1 MADGELEEFLEG
13 MAARAAGRR
22 FSPKPA
28 VTKEADRLRQT
39 LADDDWVY
47 GPAGSKNIPI
57 FGAAACGRFE
67 DIAKVCEVE
76 RTQGLWGL
84 EHGAPGLYYYEVLA
98 AKLLAYRDLPSSHP
112 LRETVR
118 QNIRAALAWDAL
130 IALPVGRLQDEVVIA
145 GRKVKATPGLEGGV
159 TVAISGNRW
168 TPEGGRNRDITSDDS
183 HSAIL
188 AWALDWEGRVN
199 RAPKQV
205 KGTMAGLL
213 GVKRYAES
221 TKPELWGLTA
231 EERETLKAT
240 VRGDAAAARTVAERY
255 LWGTKPARLPKHPD
269 PWNFRLRRT
278 SEGVESVFFG
288 PWPNPNK
295 PARSVTQV
303 TKDGAWLGLQP
314 SSNKT
319 KPAEGYRV
327 EIREGRI
334 YVSSAQSR
342 GEHFLPE
349 LGGDLLW
356 EVSIVGQ
363 GIKFT
368 PGRR

>member
-1 MADGELEEFLEG
+1 MADGELKDFLEG
-13 MAARAAGRR
+13 MAARAAGRSVNPTR
-22 FSPKPA
+22 A
-28 VTKEADRLRQT
+28 VRDEADRLREI
-39 LADDDWVY
+39 LGRNEWVF

-57 FGAAACGRFE
+57 FGAAACGRYD
-67 DIAKVCEVE
+67 DIAKVCEAE

-84 EHGAPGLYYYEVLA
+84 EHGAPGLYYSEVLA
-98 AKLLAYRDLPSSHP
+98 AKLLAYRDLPSSHR

-118 QNIRAALAWDAL
+118 RNIRAALAWDAL
-130 IALPVGRLQDEVVIA
+130 IAFPVGRLKDEVVIA
-145 GRKVKATPGLEGGV
+145 GGIKTAEPGLNDGI
-159 TVAISGNRW
+159 TVGISGNRW
-168 TPEGGRNRDITSDDS
+168 TPEGGRNRNITSDDS
-183 HSAIL
+183 HSAVL
-188 AWALDWEGRVN
+188 AWALDWQPRAT

-213 GVKRYAES
+213 GVKRYAEP

-231 EERETLKAT
+231 EERETLTAT
-240 VRGDAAAARTVAERY
+240 VRGDAKAARTVAEQY
-255 LWGTKPARLPKHPD
+255 LWGTKPIKLPDHPD
-269 PWNFRLRRT
+269 PWTFRLRRT

-303 TKDGAWLGLQP
+303 KKDGTWLGLQP
-314 SSNKT
+314 SRNKT

-327 EIREGRI
+327 EVRDGRI

-349 LGGDLLW
+349 LGGNLLW
-356 EVSIVGQ
+356 EVSVVGQ
-363 GIKFT
+363 KISFT
-368 PGRR
+368 PGR